1 MQVQFENTPKAFAN
15 FSPGFE
21 RSENPGIRWTKFVLN
36 PERVPLKTN
45 PFRVG
50 CVFNKWSPG
59 LSLRSN
65 PGLGLANAFGVLD
78 RTSNRSLFSSAAS
91 VGEQQVTA
99 ETFLRVEPGARE
111 LEAGLGCERADAVHV
126 VLVGILG
133 MN

>member
-50 CVFNKWSPG
+50 CVFNKWS
-59 LSLRSN
+59 
-65 PGLGLANAFGVLD
+65 
-78 RTSNRSLFSSAAS
+78 LFSSAAS